1 METPRQFSHTIWLN
15 RSLILNANKAYSH
28 WGNRS
33 GPAKTLR
40 QRGAVASQRFPR
52 MARARVDVVV
62 SYPDRKK
69 RDVFNLYPTMKS
81 YIDGLVDNEG
91 GGTQSKGAGFL
102 PDDNDIY
109 LSGPFMHWSGMLS
122 DRPGKN
128 GMFRF
133 DLLVTEMES
142 RPIKETKDIGQFDVG
157 QRWTILG

>member
-1 METPRQFSHTIWLN
+1 METPRQFTHTIWLG
-15 RSLILNANKAYSH
+15 RKLILNANQAYSH

-40 QRGAVASQRFPR
+40 QRGAVAARRFPR
-52 MARARVDVVV
+52 MDRARVDVVV
-62 SYPDRKK
+62 SYPDRRK

-81 YIDGLVDNEG
+81 YIDGMVDNEG
-91 GGTQSKGAGFL
+91 GGTQSTGAGFL
-102 PDDNDIY
+102 PDDNDTF

-133 DLLVTEMES
+133 DLLVTEME
-142 RPIKETKDIGQFDVG
+142 PLPLTVTEKIGEFNID
-157 QRWTILG
+157 QRWTILK